1 MADPEAGRLGAF
13 RIRAVTFDAAG
24 TLLAPHPSVGAVYAE
39 LAAAHGLERV
49 AADLDQAFG
58 PAFSAVQAAWG
69 VPYGADDEDAR
80 RFWIEVIRDTFGG
93 PLSYELYMD
102 LYDTFAEARRWR
114 VLPGAR
120 EALAACARL
129 GLPTAVVS
137 NFDCRLEPLLAAC
150 DLRPTTVVP
159 STAVG
164 RAKPDP
170 APLLEA
176 CRRLGV
182 TPDAVLHVGD
192 SLREDGGMCAAT
204 GARFLH
210 VTHGIP
216 LAVFAQQLAGTVS

>member
-1 MADPEAGRLGAF
+1 MALRG
-13 RIRAVTFDAAG
+13 IRAVTFDAAG

-39 LAAAHGLERV
+39 LAAVHGLERS
-49 AADLDQAFG
+49 AAELQQAFG

-80 RFWIEVIRDTFGG
+80 RFWIEVIRGTFGE

-120 EALAACARL
+120 EALACCARR

-137 NFDCRLEPLLAAC
+137 NFDCRLAPLLAAC

-182 TPDAVLHVGD
+182 ASTEVLHLGD
-192 SLREDGGMCAAT
+192 SQREDGGMCAAS
-204 GARFLH
+204 GAHFMH
-210 VTHGIP
+210 VTQGIP
-216 LAVFAQQLAGTVS
+216 LELLDEQLGYAS